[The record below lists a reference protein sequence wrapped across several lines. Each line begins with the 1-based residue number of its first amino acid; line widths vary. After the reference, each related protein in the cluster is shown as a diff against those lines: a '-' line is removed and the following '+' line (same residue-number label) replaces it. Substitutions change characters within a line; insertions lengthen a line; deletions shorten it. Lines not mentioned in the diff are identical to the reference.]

1 MGITVTISEAGRG
14 AKTWLWISLAAGGL
28 VLLGC
33 DGPEEAQAPPEK
45 PDSAMQVFKKEVE
58 DMETRLDGFQ
68 KKLQGVMENLK
79 TPAAPGEEEAAKKP
93 APPTPSEELQ
103 EVMESLKTPVAPGE
117 ETAKK
122 PAPPTPG
129 EELQEV
135 MESLKTPVA
144 PGEETAKKPVVSA
157 PAPVGAQDPAPRP
170 RRSVKAEA
178 APAMPASPKRPRPV
192 FGTVQAQPEPAAKEE
207 EGGKAFDL
215 GLAEWRQNNF
225 SAAIGHFEA
234 AVTAEPNNAHA
245 FWNLAVLLDRQGEGK
260 KAIAAMERAEE
271 IYRAHGQREDVLKA
285 REHLLEWYKKYGGQ
299 AGAQAAQG

>member
-93 APPTPSEELQ
+93 APPTPS
-103 EVMESLKTPVAPGE
+103 
-117 ETAKK
+117 
-122 PAPPTPG
+122 

-299 AGAQAAQG
+299 AGAQASQG

>member
-1 MGITVTISEAGRG
+1 
-14 AKTWLWISLAAGGL
+14 
-28 VLLGC
+28 
-33 DGPEEAQAPPEK
+33 
-45 PDSAMQVFKKEVE
+45 
-58 DMETRLDGFQ
+58 
-68 KKLQGVMENLK
+68 
-79 TPAAPGEEEAAKKP
+79 
-93 APPTPSEELQ
+93 
-103 EVMESLKTPVAPGE
+103 
-117 ETAKK
+117 
-122 PAPPTPG
+122 
-129 EELQEV
+129 
-135 MESLKTPVA
+135 
-144 PGEETAKKPVVSA
+144 
-157 PAPVGAQDPAPRP
+157 
-170 RRSVKAEA
+170 VKAEA

-192 FGTVQAQPEPAAKEE
+192 FGTVQAQPEPAAKE